1 VRGRERTALRVVAG
15 VVAGLAGAVAVL
27 AVAGIGPFS
36 DDDQAFAGLPGP
48 PGCAPDPG
56 VAGAGGGTDE
66 ALIARRLDGRLPL
79 GFNDGAYLAG
89 QATATDS
96 AALQRAAGSTIWRS
110 VAQWQAMEP
119 APGTYDFSST
129 DPVYCAALAAGIAP
143 LFHIT
148 TTPPWA
154 ADPAFPCEPRCGS
167 PPLAEHYDSLRRFAA
182 ALASRYPGAVAIEAW
197 NEPNLHLFWE
207 RPDPARYVEVLREI
221 HAGVKAVDPEMPVLL
236 GGLSPVPADDPQSGD
251 IALDRF
257 LRDAYAAGAAD
268 YVDAVNVHVYPSA
281 PGEDPRQVLAR
292 ILGATREA
300 TAAAGVG
307 PQRIWI
313 TELGV
318 PAGPETTRERQ
329 ADELETY
336 YRELGRAG
344 DVDAALIHT
353 MVEPNS
359 LIIGGDGFGW
369 VAERDAA
376 GAFLPHPVFCRFAAL
391 LAEPLD
397 CAAPVPIG

>member
-1 VRGRERTALRVVAG
+1 MGAGGCVVA
-15 VVAGLAGAVAVL
+15 AVGVL
-27 AVAGIGPFS
+27 AVAGAGPFA
-36 DDDQAFAGLPGP
+36 DEAEPFGGLPAP
-48 PGCAPDPG
+48 PPCAPED
-56 VAGAGGGTDE
+56 GTAPSRSVE
-66 ALIARRLDGRLPL
+66 SGESLIPRSPDGRLPI

-89 QATATDS
+89 QATANES
-96 AALQRAAGSTIWRS
+96 AALQRAAGSTTWRS

-119 APGTYDFSST
+119 APGSYDFSST

-148 TTPPWA
+148 TTPAWA
-154 ADPAFPCEPRCGS
+154 ADPEFPCRPRCVS
-167 PPLAEHYDSLRRFAA
+167 PPLAEHYDNLRRFAA
-182 ALASRYPGAVAIEAW
+182 ALASRYPDSVAIEAW

-221 HAGVKAVDPEMPVLL
+221 HGGVKAADPGMPVLL
-236 GGLSPVPADDPQSGD
+236 GGLSPVPDDVPQSGD

-257 LRDAYAAGAAD
+257 LRDAYAAGADD
-268 YVDAVNVHVYPSA
+268 YIDAVNIHVYPSSPA
-281 PGEDPRQVLAR
+281 DDPRQVLQR

-300 TAAAGVG
+300 TAAAAVA

-318 PAGPETTRERQ
+318 AAGPEVTREQQ
-329 ADELETY
+329 ADQLETY
-336 YRELGRAG
+336 YRELDASE

-353 MVEPNS
+353 LIEPNS

-369 VAERDAA
+369 AAERNAA
-376 GAFLPHPVFCRFAAL
+376 GDFLPHAVLCRFAAL
-391 LAEPLD
+391 LAKPLD
-397 CAAPVPIG
+397 CATPLPTG